1 MPTLKVIHQN
11 NEVINAQVGCRKYH
25 DGSALDTVI
34 AYCLQD
40 CKVPSKL
47 VGSYGVNINQA
58 AFEMHRLAQAFG
70 KDNGLR
76 LRHMILSFSD
86 QELKAMRSRAPE
98 YVYRIADY
106 AARYYGG
113 EYQIIYAVHED
124 TGRLH
129 AHLVMNTVNYKTGLK
144 YRGDKKD
151 YYVFQN
157 YLGSFLWN
165 QYGMELQVVP
175 DREVA
180 PPHLVT
186 GPDLRLDSIRNK

>member
-76 LRHMILSFSD
+76 LRHMILSF
-86 QELKAMRSRAPE
+86 
-98 YVYRIADY
+98 
-106 AARYYGG
+106 
-113 EYQIIYAVHED
+113 QI
-124 TGRLH
+124 
-129 AHLVMNTVNYKTGLK
+129 K
-144 YRGDKKD
+144 
-151 YYVFQN
+151 
-157 YLGSFLWN
+157 S
-165 QYGMELQVVP
+165 
-175 DREVA
+175 
-180 PPHLVT
+180 
-186 GPDLRLDSIRNK
+186 